1 MGGNPKQ
8 TLGKLWDE
16 RKSCCANENSCNEG
30 CYIGYHPPYFSSQEI
45 SRIVMGLS
53 SPHHHMCRPLY
64 SELFVSVRAG
74 DVCESCQGFVAY
86 FLYADSLLMKDD

>member
-1 MGGNPKQ
+1 
-8 TLGKLWDE
+8 
-16 RKSCCANENSCNEG
+16 
-30 CYIGYHPPYFSSQEI
+30 
-45 SRIVMGLS
+45 MGLS